1 MTFCIS
7 LLDSRPESA
16 CILGTK
22 SCAIKSIQWCKLSDV
37 QIDTHYTKPL
47 CDALSSFSLDD
58 DIETCFQNLT
68 GTIWSVSDE
77 NLKVKL
83 SKNQATKKNY
93 FTLPNDVN
101 KIKVELNHLHKLWKD
116 NGSLYHGMHFQVLQ
130 EKKAEYRCVLRSF
143 LTEKENENISH
154 LCNATDVSEKL
165 FWNMLKKSQG
175 VGRKSSCFIVK
186 WWNNFWG

>member
-1 MTFCIS
+1 M
-7 LLDSRPESA
+7 
-16 CILGTK
+16 
-22 SCAIKSIQWCKLSDV
+22 
-37 QIDTHYTKPL
+37 
-47 CDALSSFSLDD
+47 
-58 DIETCFQNLT
+58 
-68 GTIWSVSDE
+68 SDE

-83 SKNQATKKNY
+83 SKNQATKKHY

-154 LCNATDVSEKL
+154 FCNASDVSEKL

-175 VGRKSSCFIVK
+175 VGRKASCFIVK
-186 WWNNFWG
+186 